1 MVCHGV
7 LLCVWMK
14 MLAICKWTWMWSW
27 SWEYDKSLTGVK
39 EFDKTQSKVKL
50 HMKVW
55 AWTSNFVFGR
65 ISLIWGDKLL
75 MIFLEEIPSTLQRR
89 AWFHSSNHITLVN
102 CLDSMGSLWG
112 YMFTGTWKNARNK
125 EYASLFMEAH
135 GVHKV
140 NWHDSLSLNLV
151 INKEKH

>member
-14 MLAICKWTWMWSW
+14 MLAICKWTWTWSW
-27 SWEYDKSLTGVK
+27 SWEYDKSLTRVK
-39 EFDKTQSKVKL
+39 EFEKTQSKVKL

-55 AWTSNFVFGR
+55 AWTSNFGFGR

-75 MIFLEEIPSTLQRR
+75 MIFFLKRNPKYFARKSMVPFIQSY
-89 AWFHSSNHITLVN
+89 HITLVN
-102 CLDSMGSLWG
+102 YLDSMGSLWG
-112 YMFTGTWKNARNK
+112 YMFTRTWKNARKK

-135 GVHKV
+135 GVHKAIGKV
-140 NWHDSLSLNLV
+140 HCV
-151 INKEKH
+151 